1 MNKLDKMIGLMLIKL
16 VFVLSCVAFSVLSVA
31 FGGINVGGAIAFI
44 AIVLTLITLD
54 SIKK

>member
-44 AIVLTLITLD
+44 AIVLTLITLN

>member
-16 VFVLSCVAFSVLSVA
+16 VLVLSCVAFSVLSVA